1 MAIIMV
7 YDSAVREGFRK
18 WLVEEEKSPHTVSA
32 YLRHVASFAAQ
43 APEGELSAAA
53 VQSFRDGLIAG
64 GQKPASVNAA
74 LCAVLSSCNNSLRL
88 WL

>member
-43 APEGELSAAA
+43 AGEGELTREA
-53 VQSFRDGLIAG
+53 VQNFRDALLARGR
-64 GQKPASVNAA
+64 QPASVNAA